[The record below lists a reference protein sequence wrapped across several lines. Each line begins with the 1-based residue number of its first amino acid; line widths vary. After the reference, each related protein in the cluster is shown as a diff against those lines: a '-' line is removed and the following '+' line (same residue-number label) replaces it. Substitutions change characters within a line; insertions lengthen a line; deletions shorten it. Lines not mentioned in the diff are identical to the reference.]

1 MSENAACRLRVL
13 EVDLRVHPMRTRF
26 PFRYGIA
33 SMTAV
38 PHLFVKVEL
47 DVDGKP
53 ATGIASDGLPP
64 KWFTKNPRS
73 TMEQDLAEMIAVIQH
88 AAKVAQRYNASPLTY
103 MDLWQQLKEDQ
114 AHWAAQQGHPPLLWN
129 FGISL
134 VERATLYALCQAT
147 GMPLHRLVKSE
158 ALGVDLGEVH
168 PALEGIRPA
177 DYLPESPLP
186 SIRVRHT
193 VGLADPIRVEDI
205 PAGERLLDGLPQAL
219 EECIPAYGLRCF
231 KIKFGSD
238 LDSDRTRL
246 RAISET
252 LTSLC
257 LDDWQV
263 TLDGNEFFHDMTA
276 FRSYF
281 DELQRDAALR
291 PLLQRMLWVEQPM
304 HRDRA
309 LDDSVGITLRDWKN
323 APTLIIDESD
333 GSLGDA
339 LRALTLGYAGTSH
352 KNCKGVLKGLAN
364 AGFIHR
370 HRLEHPGEKFVISG
384 EDLVNVG
391 PIALLQDLAVQALLG
406 VPHVER
412 NGHHYFRGLSMYPP
426 EISLQTAEAHPD
438 LYATRPDGLTALQIT
453 GGELSLHTVNE
464 APFGS
469 KVVPDLSVFPT
480 LKEWIY
486 QGGLQALSQD

>member
-1 MSENAACRLRVL
+1 MSENTACRLRVL

-47 DVDGKP
+47 DVEGKA

-64 KWFTKNPRS
+64 KWFTKNPQS
-73 TMEQDLAEMIAVIQH
+73 SMEQDLAEMIAVIQH

-103 MDLWQQLKEDQ
+103 MDLWQQLKQDQ
-114 AHWAAQQGHPPLLWN
+114 AHWGAQQGHPPLLWN

-134 VERATLYALCQAT
+134 VERATLDALCKAT

-158 ALGVDLGEVH
+158 ELGVDLGEVH
-168 PALEGIRPA
+168 PTLEGIRPA
-177 DYLPESPLP
+177 EYIPESPLP

-205 PAGERLLDGLPQAL
+205 RASERLLDGLPQAL

-231 KIKFGSD
+231 KIKFGAD
-238 LDSDRTRL
+238 LDLDRTRL

-252 LTSLC
+252 LASLC
-257 LDDWQV
+257 TEDWQV
-263 TLDGNEFFHDMTA
+263 TLDGNEFFHDMAA

-281 DELQRDAALR
+281 EELQRDAALQ
-291 PLLQRMLWVEQPM
+291 PLLERMLWVEQPM
-304 HRDRA
+304 HRDHA
-309 LDDSVGITLRDWKN
+309 LDDAVGITLRDWKN

-339 LRALTLGYAGTSH
+339 HRALTLGYAGTSH

-370 HRLEHPGEKFVISG
+370 HRLAHPGEKFVISG

-426 EISLQTAEAHPD
+426 EISQQTAGAHPD
-438 LYATRPDGLTALQIT
+438 LYTTRPDGLTALQIT
-453 GGELSLHTVNE
+453 NGELSLRTVNE

-469 KVVPDLSVFPT
+469 KVVPDLSAFPT

-486 QGGLQALSQD
+486 QGGLQALTQD